1 MNFLGLNLIP
11 NASSKEKKEKFYISL
26 KFYFFKWIVSE
37 KPAPVKRYR
46 GKSIAENS

>member
-11 NASSKEKKEKFYISL
+11 NARSKEKKEKFYISL
-26 KFYFFKWIVSE
+26 KFYLFLVDCIRKTR
-37 KPAPVKRYR
+37 PRQG